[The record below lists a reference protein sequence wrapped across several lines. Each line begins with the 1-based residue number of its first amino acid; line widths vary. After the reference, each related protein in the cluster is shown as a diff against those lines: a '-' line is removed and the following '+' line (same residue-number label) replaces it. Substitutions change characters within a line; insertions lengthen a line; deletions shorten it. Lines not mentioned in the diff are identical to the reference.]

1 MKKAFVINIL
11 ILLSLGSTVGFSQS
25 VPVPVTNAIQI
36 VELQGRVQ
44 ILPAGTTTWQTA
56 SNNEILFPADQ
67 LRTAGNSRVAVHW
80 SDQSIITFGA
90 STAIEILPPPAAD
103 GQTGLHL
110 LRGILSFFHRDE
122 PGRIR
127 IITRGAVAGV
137 EGTEFVMAVN
147 EAEDTTLSVID
158 GQVRFGDAQNTLLVT
173 SGEQAS
179 LRLGQTP
186 VRTAGFIANNLLQW
200 CFYYPAVIDPAELNL
215 SASEQRDLADSLNAY
230 RAGDLLGA
238 LKIYP
243 PGRDAI
249 SENERI
255 YHGALL
261 LAVGEVAQTET
272 LLQSLSG
279 ATNQMRPLADSLS
292 QVIAAVKRQ
301 YDVTFANPATASE
314 CLAASY
320 LEQSRADRKTSLA
333 NALGLAQRAVALS
346 PKFGFA
352 WTRVAELQFSFGRLK
367 EAMTALDAGLELAP
381 QNAQALALKG
391 FILAA
396 QNQPHAA
403 ALWFNRA
410 IDQDSALGNAWLGRG
425 LTRIRLGDKAGGRAD
440 LLVAAALEPQRA
452 ELRSYLGKAFA
463 NSGDDLRA
471 EKELA
476 LAKKLDPND
485 PTAWLYSALLN
496 QQNNQI
502 NDAIRDLEKSQT
514 LNDNRSVYRSG
525 LLLDQDS
532 AVRSANLATI
542 YQDAVMTEVSV
553 QEASRAVNADYA
565 NYSAH
570 LFLASSYA
578 QVLQAD
584 PNNSR
589 YEPAVENEYLLANL
603 LAPASAGTLSSTWSQ
618 QQHLNLFN
626 QNHLGVFSSTEYL
639 SRGAWTQTGLQYGTY
654 NNFSYGLEEAYQTD
668 PGQRANNDLEKRLI
682 TLKLKGQL
690 TPQDSVYAEIQ
701 QYEGET
707 GDLGQYYDTRMANTD
722 GRIKNEQT
730 PDLILGYHH
739 EWSPGV
745 DTLLMVRRL
754 DDHTSM
760 NGTVPLTIAT
770 RFANLTPDP
779 YELVSVYGGY
789 NIHSAYDNHLTFYTT
804 ELQQIW
810 ETESH
815 ATILGSRLQYG
826 DTRTTNLEDTPSDK
840 AALFDIPAAQQNNRS
855 EFKRYV
861 LYGYHQWQLFDSLKL
876 IGGVSY
882 DLLTQPENLLA
893 PPISVNP
900 DSIAQLSPK
909 AGVIWTPLQNTTV
922 QFAYAR
928 TLGDNTPNQSTQLE
942 SSQVAGFLQ
951 TFRDLISNY
960 SVTQTGVGQDE
971 IFGLSWEQKLSTGT
985 YLDLSAGI
993 KNCTV
998 NQTVGV
1004 FDNLTD
1010 LYLNAIP
1017 SGLRERLDYQEQ
1029 SVRFTVNQLVSR
1041 DWSLGGQYEIS
1052 YAKLNDN
1059 YVDVPDTIILSD
1071 FQPRRNLTA
1080 TLHRVGLFAIYN
1092 NPCGFFA
1099 KLDASWYAQNNQGYT
1114 PAVPGDNFW
1123 QMDAF
1128 AGYRFWHRKAELTFG
1143 VLNLTDQNYQLNPL
1157 NNYSELPR
1165 ERTFLTQL
1173 KISF

>member
-1 MKKAFVINIL
+1 MIFHPPIL
-11 ILLSLGSTVGFSQS
+11 SHSQLES
-25 VPVPVTNAIQI
+25 K
-36 VELQGRVQ
+36 
-44 ILPAGTTTWQTA
+44 
-56 SNNEILFPADQ
+56 
-67 LRTAGNSRVAVHW
+67 
-80 SDQSIITFGA
+80 
-90 STAIEILPPPAAD
+90 PPPAAD

-238 LKIYP
+238 LKCYP

-255 YHGALL
+255 YHAALL

-272 LLQSLSG
+272 LLQSFSG

-352 WTRVAELQFSFGRLK
+352 WTRVAELEFSFGRLK

-396 QNQPHAA
+396 QNQPQAA
-403 ALWFNRA
+403 MLWFNHA

-542 YQDAVMTEVSV
+542 YQDAGMTEVSV

-578 QVLQAD
+578 QVLQTD

-654 NNFSYGLEEAYQTD
+654 NNFSYGLEEAFQTD
-668 PGQRANNDLEKRLI
+668 PGQRANNDLETRLI

-722 GRIKNEQT
+722 CRIKNEQT

-745 DTLLMVRRL
+745 DTLFMVRRL

-760 NGTVPLTIAT
+760 NGTVPLIFAT

-779 YELVSVYGGY
+779 YELVSVSGGD
-789 NIHSAYDNHLTFYTT
+789 NIHSVYDNHLTFYTT
-804 ELQQIW
+804 EMQQIW
-810 ETESH
+810 KSDSH
-815 ATILGSRLQYG
+815 ATILGGRLQYG
-826 DTRTTNLEDTPSDK
+826 DAKTTNLEDTPSSL
-840 AALFDIPAAQQNNRS
+840 ASLFNVPAAQQIENS
-855 EFKRYV
+855 EFKRYAV
-861 LYGYHQWQLFDSLKL
+861 YGYHQWQIFDSLEL

-893 PPISVNP
+893 PPISAKP

-909 AGVIWTPLQNTTV
+909 AGVIWTPLQNTTAR
-922 QFAYAR
+922 FAYAR

-942 SSQVAGFLQ
+942 SSQVAGFTQ
-951 TFRDLISNY
+951 TFRDLISSY
-960 SVTQTGVGQDE
+960 STEQTGVGQNE
-971 IFGLSWEQKLSTGT
+971 IWGFSLEQKFSTET
-985 YLDLSAGI
+985 YVALGAGI
-993 KNCTV
+993 VNSTV
-998 NQTVGV
+998 NQTIGA
-1004 FDNLTD
+1004 FDGLWDINN
-1010 LYLNAIP
+1010 YAV
-1017 SGLRERLDYQEQ
+1017 SSSLRERLEYREEFAQL
-1029 SVRFTVNQLVSR
+1029 TLNQLVSR
-1041 DWSLGGQYEIS
+1041 DWSLGAQYKIS
-1052 YAKLNDN
+1052 STKLNDN

-1080 TLHRVGLFAIYN
+1080 TLHRIGIFAIYN

-1114 PAVPGDNFW
+1114 PVEPGDNFW

-1173 KISF
+1173 RISF